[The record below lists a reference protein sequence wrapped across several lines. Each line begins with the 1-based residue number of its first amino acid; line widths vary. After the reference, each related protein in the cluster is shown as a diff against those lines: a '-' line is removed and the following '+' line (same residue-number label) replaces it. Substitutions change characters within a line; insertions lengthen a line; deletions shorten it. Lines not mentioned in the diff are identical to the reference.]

1 MRTPSH
7 RHSWRR
13 GATLLAA
20 IFSTRLL
27 VSAIEAR
34 VVIIYGSA
42 TRNTTAPSEDQ
53 GLAGWDWKPS
63 LAITRPR
70 EVSRRQQRRHS
81 AALFDQR
88 GLYEGPTANGPWTY
102 DDATQ
107 VDPGFSEVSCI
118 SARLGWIEGIVPDV
132 AAPEPGTLLMLIS
145 AAFSLAVFGR
155 FARRRK

>member
-53 GLAGWDWKPS
+53 GLAGWDLEAQFGNYTATGSIPTAAAPS
-63 LAITRPR
+63 SAPR
-70 EVSRRQQRRHS
+70 CSTS
-81 AALFDQR
+81 AACTRVLP
-88 GLYEGPTANGPWTY
+88 PTALGRTTMPLRSIP
-102 DDATQ
+102 ALARSRAFPLAS
-107 VDPGFSEVSCI
+107 VGSKASCPTWPRQ
-118 SARLGWIEGIVPDV
+118 S
-132 AAPEPGTLLMLIS
+132 PE
-145 AAFSLAVFGR
+145 R
-155 FARRRK
+155 C